1 MSILSAT
8 RRQVKPATVVL
19 FAPSMVRGMQN
30 RAFGLGLARERR
42 LPVGPSAADVAE
54 IKGTCPATAPS
65 FTEEMDH
72 FYGLTMSAAEYADFA
87 AHVRSAMADRYAA
100 PDLSGEDD
108 EDAML
113 ADMAARH
120 DRYEAAELA
129 EVGIVAP
136 VATEGDV
143 ARPARKPR
151 RKVETLRTRHR
162 AAAKAAAA
170 SVETPFAAMTSD
182 QLIDAYA
189 ALHDAL
195 PARRLGWAIED
206 VREQFPAVA
215 GRLAA
220 INAALVAL

>member
-1 MSILSAT
+1 MNAT
-8 RRQVKPATVVL
+8 LPRPAIKSTVVI
-19 FAPSMVRGMQN
+19 FAPAFVSRLRN
-30 RAFGLGLARERR
+30 PHFGLGLARERR

-100 PDLSGEDD
+100 PDQSGEAD

-136 VATEGDV
+136 VATEGET
-143 ARPARKPR
+143 ARPTRKPR
-151 RKVETLRTRHR
+151 RKVETLHTRHR
-162 AAAKAAAA
+162 ASAV
-170 SVETPFAAMTSD
+170 VETPLDAMGPEA
-182 QLIDAYA
+182 LMDAYA
-189 ALHDAL
+189 AIVDAL
-195 PARRLGWAIED
+195 PTQEGGWPLDE
-206 VREQFPAVA
+206 VRESHPAA
-215 GRLAA
+215 AAKLDA
-220 INAALVAL
+220 INAALADCLVGMPV